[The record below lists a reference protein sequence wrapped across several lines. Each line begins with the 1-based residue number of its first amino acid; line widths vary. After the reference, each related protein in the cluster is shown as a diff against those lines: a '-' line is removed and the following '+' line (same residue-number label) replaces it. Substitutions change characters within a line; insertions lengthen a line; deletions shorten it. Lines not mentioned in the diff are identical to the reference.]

1 MIIYFI
7 LYFLLYFQIINS
19 NVIIPFIKKPLKNN
33 NINLESITKNG
44 ILINIEIGEP
54 KQKMTCEFSFI
65 NEFIIVPGIQYKS
78 QYNELVSKTYKQIRD
93 KEDTFDSGRRKGFI
107 KGILSNEIF
116 YINNK
121 KYNFDFI
128 LATNYSLFDESKYCT
143 IGLKLKI
150 NYEVLFLEGNF
161 LKQLND
167 KHLID
172 NFVFNFRFISENKGE
187 LIIGDNRTYSNQ
199 FKPSLEGKLDSWH
212 IIFQDIN
219 YNYIEE
225 NFFDV
230 TLALNLNGI
239 IAPNSYKYYINE
251 FYFNE
256 YLNNN
261 YCKEETIIKDRYIGY
276 VCNNKIDLEK
286 FTPLKLKQKE
296 LDFTFI
302 LDYNDL
308 FLEINKKYYY
318 LVIFQKTKQN
328 YWSFGEPFLRKYN
341 LIYDLEKKIIG
352 FNKTQYYENSIK
364 KQNIKNKKKFFSTN
378 YLIYFLLIIIIFILS
393 YKYYNK
399 NKNSPRKIKVNE
411 LSENFDYSSKEYK
424 IIN

>member
-1 MIIYFI
+1 MIIFYI
-7 LYFLLYFQIINS
+7 LYFLLYFQIIKS
-19 NVIIPFIKKPLKNN
+19 NLIIPFVKKPLKN

-65 NEFIIVPGIQYKS
+65 NEFIIVPGVQYKS
-78 QYNELVSKTYKQIRD
+78 QYNELLSKTYKKIKDR
-93 KEDTFDSGRRKGFI
+93 EDTFDSGRRKGFI

-116 YINNK
+116 YINKK

-150 NYEVLFLEGNF
+150 NYDVLFLEGNF

-167 KHLID
+167 SKLID

-187 LIIGDNRTYSNQ
+187 LIIGENRTYSNQ

-239 IAPNSYKYYINE
+239 IAPNSYKYYIKT
-251 FYFNE
+251 FFFDE
-256 YLNNN
+256 YLNKSN
-261 YCKEETIIKDRYIGY
+261 CVEETIIKDRYIGY
-276 VCNNKIDLEK
+276 VCDNKIDLDK

-302 LDYNDL
+302 LDHNDL
-308 FLEINKKYYY
+308 FLKINKKYYF

-341 LIYDLEKKIIG
+341 LIYDPEKKIIG

-364 KQNIKNKKKFFSTN
+364 KQNNKTKKKFSINF
-378 YLIYFLLIIIIFILS
+378 LIYFLLIFIIFFLS

-399 NKNSPRKIKVNE
+399 NKNSRKIKVNE
-411 LSENFDYSSKEYK
+411 LSENFDYSSKEYN